1 MKPIKFTKVTKKYI
15 NDKIKRL
22 NMDKDSN
29 ENLFNT
35 TMDILRSKR
44 LFLKDMKAITYF
56 AGKYHLEISFYTKD
70 TYFSKDFEISRG
82 DKN

>member
-1 MKPIKFTKVTKKYI
+1 MRPIKFTKVTKRYI
-15 NDKIKRL
+15 NNKIKSL
-22 NMDKDSN
+22 NMDKESN
-29 ENLFNT
+29 KNLFDV

-56 AGKYHLEISFYTKD
+56 AGKYHLEIGFYTKD
-70 TYFSKDFEISRG
+70 IYFSRDFKISRG

>member
-1 MKPIKFTKVTKKYI
+1 MRPIKFTKVTKKYI
-15 NDKIKRL
+15 NNKIKGL
-22 NMDKDSN
+22 NMDKESN
-29 ENLFNT
+29 ENLFNV

-56 AGKYHLEISFYTKD
+56 AGKYHLEIGFYTKD
-70 TYFSKDFEISRG
+70 IYFSKDFEISRG

>member
-1 MKPIKFTKVTKKYI
+1 MKPVKFTKVTKKYI
-15 NDKIKRL
+15 NEKILKL
-22 NMDKDSN
+22 DMDKDSN
-29 ENLFNT
+29 ENLFNV

-56 AGKYHLEISFYTKD
+56 AGKYHLEIGFYTKEA
-70 TYFSKDFEISRG
+70 YFSKDFEISRG

>member
-1 MKPIKFTKVTKKYI
+1 MKPVKFGKVTKKYI
-15 NDKIKRL
+15 KGKILKL
-22 NMDKDSN
+22 NMDKNSN

-56 AGKYHLEISFYTKD
+56 AGKYHLEIGFYTKD
-70 TYFSKDFEISRG
+70 TYFSRDFEISRG

>member
-56 AGKYHLEISFYTKD
+56 AGKYHLEIGFYTKD
-70 TYFSKDFEISRG
+70 TYFSKDFEISRS
-82 DKN
+82 D